1 MFNMAKQRVFVAL
14 FLMGFLFLGAVAAE
28 AGDRR
33 GRRDDTNG
41 ADRLVKGAV
50 IGAAVGTGVQ
60 VLRDRR
66 QGKELLKGAAVGA
79 AAGAAVGAY
88 GDYRQERDARIDAED
103 RNYRGGR
110 YRGDRH
116 DSRYD
121 RGRYDRGRY
130 DRYDDSGYG
139 RRDFRH
145 QHSKHCD
152 H

>member
-14 FLMGFLFLGAVAAE
+14 FVMGFLLLGAMAAE
-28 AGDRR
+28 ARDRR
-33 GRRDDTNG
+33 YNDTNG

-88 GDYRQERDARIDAED
+88 GDYRQERDARIDAERD
-103 RNYRGGR
+103 R
-110 YRGDRH
+110 YRGRGYRDRGYR

-121 RGRYDRGRY
+121 
-130 DRYDDSGYG
+130 DRYYDDRYS
-139 RRDFRH
+139 RRNFRH

>member
-28 AGDRR
+28 AGSRR
-33 GRRDDTNG
+33 GRGDDTNG

-88 GDYRQERDARIDAED
+88 GDYRQERDARI
-103 RNYRGGR
+103 
-110 YRGDRH
+110 
-116 DSRYD
+116 
-121 RGRYDRGRY
+121 
-130 DRYDDSGYG
+130 
-139 RRDFRH
+139 
-145 QHSKHCD
+145 
-152 H
+152 

>member
-14 FLMGFLFLGAVAAE
+14 FLMGFLFLGAAAAE
-28 AGDRR
+28 AGSRR
-33 GRRDDTNG
+33 GHRDDTNG

-66 QGKELLKGAAVGA
+66 EGKELLKGAAVGA

-103 RNYRGGR
+103 RNYRGR
-110 YRGDRH
+110 YRGDRY
-116 DSRYD
+116 DNRYD
-121 RGRYDRGRY
+121 RGRYD
-130 DRYDDSGYG
+130 DRYDDSRYG

>member
-14 FLMGFLFLGAVAAE
+14 FVMGFLLLGAMAAE
-28 AGDRR
+28 AR

-60 VLRDRR
+60 VLRDRKE
-66 QGKELLKGAAVGA
+66 GKELLKGAAVGA

-88 GDYRQERDARIDAED
+88 GDYRQERDARVDAERD
-103 RNYRGGR
+103 R
-110 YRGDRH
+110 YRGRGYRDR
-116 DSRYD
+116 DY
-121 RGRYDRGRY
+121 RGSRY
-130 DRYDDSGYG
+130 DRYDDRYDDSYYG
-139 RRDFRH
+139 RRDVRH
-145 QHSKHCD
+145 RHSKHCD